1 MSGMLS
7 SLGRNIRSFLWALA
21 IAFAVWIAAV
31 TAADPDVVRIY
42 PTPIKIEVVG
52 QNPGLVINGN
62 IPQEAQVTLRAP
74 QSVWNQLTT
83 QPDGVRAILDLSGL
97 NSGDHKLNLQI
108 QIDARPV
115 RIITVNPSSVS
126 LILEPLITRNVTL
139 QPDLTGQPAVG
150 YSTGDLTINPKE
162 VALVGPQSI
171 VVRVTTVRVSL
182 DITGLRENIDQ
193 SVPIEVLDTNNAP
206 VVGLTVHPDSAH
218 VTLPVSRQGGFR
230 DMAVKVVVR
239 GQVASGY
246 RLDSISVFPP
256 VVTVYSSD
264 PDLTNALP
272 GVVET
277 QPLDLQN
284 ASDNLNLRVSLN
296 LPSGISV
303 VGTQTV
309 LIQAGI
315 SPIQSSLTLTGEK
328 VEVIGLNPAM
338 TAQISPAS
346 VDVILSGPLPV
357 LNTLT
362 RQDVHVSVDA
372 TGLIDG
378 TYQLTPKV
386 QTLASN
392 ITVESLLPGTVEVI
406 LRPAPVPTTKP

>member
-1 MSGMLS
+1 MLS

-42 PTPIKIEVVG
+42 PTPIKIEIVG
-52 QNPGLVINGN
+52 QNPGLVINSN

-97 NSGDHKLNLQI
+97 GSGDHKLNLQI

-115 RIITVNPSSVS
+115 RIITVSPSSVS
-126 LILEPLITRNVTL
+126 LTLEPLITRNVTL
-139 QPDLTGQPAVG
+139 QPALTGQPAVG
-150 YSTGDLTINPKE
+150 YSTGDLTIDPKD
-162 VALVGPQSI
+162 VDLVGPQSI
-171 VVRVTTVRVSL
+171 VSRVATVRVSL

-193 SVPIEVLDTNNAP
+193 SVPIEVLDANNTP
-206 VVGLTVHPDSAH
+206 ISGLTVHPDSAH

-296 LPSGISV
+296 LPAGISA
-303 VGTQTV
+303 VGSQTV

-328 VEVIGLNPAM
+328 VEVTGLDVAM
-338 TAQISPAS
+338 AAQISPAS

-362 RQDVHVSVDA
+362 RQDVHVTVDA
-372 TGLIDG
+372 TGLVDG

-392 ITVESLLPGTVEVI
+392 ITVESLLPGTVEVV

>member
-1 MSGMLS
+1 MLS
-7 SLGRNIRSFLWALA
+7 SLGSNIRNFLWALA

-31 TAADPDVVRIY
+31 TASDPDVVRIY

-52 QNPGLVINGN
+52 QNPGLVINSN

-74 QSVWNQLTT
+74 QSVWNQITG

-115 RIITVNPSSVS
+115 RIITVSPSSVS
-126 LILEPLITRNVTL
+126 LTLEPLITRNVTL
-139 QPDLTGQPAVG
+139 QPTLSGQAAVG
-150 YSTGDLTINPKE
+150 FSTGDLTISPKE
-162 VALVGPQSI
+162 VVLIGPKSI
-171 VVRVTTVRVSL
+171 VARVTTVRVFL

-193 SVPIEVLDTNNAP
+193 SVPVEVLDANNKP
-206 VVGLTVHPDSAH
+206 VTGLTVHPDTAH

-296 LPSGISV
+296 LPAGISV
-303 VGTQTV
+303 VGSQTV

-328 VEVIGLNPAM
+328 VEVTGLNPAI

-362 RQDVHVSVDA
+362 RQDVHVTVDA
-372 TGLIDG
+372 SGLGDG

-392 ITVESLLPGTVEVI
+392 ITIESLLPGTVEVI
-406 LRPAPVPTTKP
+406 LRPAPVPTAKP